1 VRDLAV
7 VLVRAPSSYRYSC
20 LDVKEEALLTRLA
33 GALKAEG
40 VHTIDVKDFHLQR
53 HLALTDV
60 LHERATDYVVA
71 VRETGN
77 NAHYA
82 IRVAKGLNRETRARV
97 WLYGQTDRFRHLPL
111 PRGIQVCPQDELE
124 FLRRLLEHVNRTP
137 SMTDPHACA
146 AAPYALDFPLAHWQR
161 SRFRG
166 AIETSRGCPYPC
178 SFCFINASSDAR
190 KKWVTRTPETV
201 LHDVQQYVQRG
212 VSNFVFHDS
221 EFLGGSPDSLRN
233 RLRLVDL
240 LSSDAPDIRYKV
252 YARADTVLKFD
263 SIERLKRSGLASVFI
278 GVESLYQPDL
288 DYFNK
293 KTAVGDLLRAI
304 DLLRTHEVYMDL
316 SFIWFHER
324 TTVESMLHNLEALEA
339 LWGQGDKFLGMPYF
353 SFSFESSWRPRD
365 MKRLSGRTYVGW
377 DLAMKHPATSGAT
390 FDPELEPL
398 AELYRLLT
406 YEWSKK
412 LIELN
417 LATDT
422 ASNPELAA
430 IDEWTIKLP
439 VFCIRTM
446 RTLLDRH
453 CVRGITIDDLPEE
466 RGALF
471 ELICSFYD
479 KLPTHLSRP
488 ATFEAHAR
496 EIAYTNPSELLEDD
510 EYWVK
515 AIPLDKSALNLLAQ

>member
-1 VRDLAV
+1 MRDISV

-40 VHTIDVKDFHLQR
+40 VHTLGVKDFHLQR
-53 HLALTDV
+53 HLTLADV
-60 LHERATDYVVA
+60 LHEQATDYVVA

-77 NAHYA
+77 NPHYA
-82 IRVAKGLNRETRARV
+82 IRVAKALNRETNARV
-97 WLYGQTDRFRHLPL
+97 WLYGQTDRFRHLPM
-111 PRGIQVCPQDELE
+111 PQGIQVCPQDERIL
-124 FLRRLLEHVNRTP
+124 LQRLLERFDCTP
-137 SMTDPHACA
+137 SLSDPYACP
-146 AAPYALDFPLAHWQR
+146 AAPYALDFPLKHWQR

-178 SFCFINASSDAR
+178 SFCFINASSDA
-190 KKWVTRTPETV
+190 KMKWVTRTPEVV
-201 LHDVQQYVQRG
+201 LRDVQQYVQRG

-233 RLRLVDL
+233 RSHLVDL

-252 YARADTVLKFD
+252 YARADTVLRFD
-263 SIERLKRSGLASVFI
+263 SIERLKHSGLVSVFM

-293 KTAVGDLLRAI
+293 RAVVSDLLRAI
-304 DLLRTHEVYMDL
+304 DLLRSHEIYMDL
-316 SFIWFHER
+316 SFIWFHGR
-324 TTVESMLHNLEALEA
+324 TTVEGMRHNLEVLET

-353 SFSFESSWRPRD
+353 SFSFESNWRPRGT
-365 MKRLSGRTYVGW
+365 KKLSGRTYVGW
-377 DLAMKHPATSGAT
+377 DLAMKQPASTGAT
-390 FDPELEPL
+390 FESELEPL

-412 LIELN
+412 LVELN
-417 LATDT
+417 LATD
-422 ASNPELAA
+422 AAVDSEVAA

-446 RTLLDRH
+446 RKLLDRH
-453 CVRGITIDDLPEE
+453 CARRITLDDLPAE
-466 RGALF
+466 RSALF
-471 ELICSFYD
+471 ESICRFYE

-488 ATFEAHAR
+488 ATFETHAR
-496 EIAYTNPSELLEDD
+496 EIAYTNPSELLEED
-510 EYWVK
+510 EYWVE
-515 AIPLDKSALNLLAQ
+515 AIPLDKSTLDMLPQ